1 MPANLPP
8 TYLEAER
15 RYREAKT
22 TEEKI
27 EALEE
32 MFAILPK
39 HKGTEKMQ
47 ADIKH
52 RISRHKE
59 EAQKKTGATKQ
70 KSVFAIDKEGAA
82 QVMVIGPPNS
92 GKSSL
97 IACLTNA
104 EPEIAPFP
112 HTTHKPTPGMAPFE
126 NIQFQLID
134 TPPITPEYVDPLMMD
149 LVKRADI
156 VVILLDITADL
167 IDQYE
172 QIIEI
177 LASHRIFPEGFDI
190 PDGTRRP
197 IFPKKVIIAVNKVDG
212 SKQGEDYL
220 TFMELTGLTLPTI
233 PLSIL
238 NGKNLDSFLKSIYD
252 LSGVIRVY
260 SKNPGKDPDLDEP
273 FVIPRDSTLEDLAG
287 RIHKDFLVKLKYAR
301 IWGKSVHDG
310 MMIQRDHVMQDG
322 DIDRKSVV

>member
-15 RYREAKT
+15 RYREART

-32 MFAILPK
+32 MLALIPK
-39 HKGTEKMQ
+39 HKGTDKMQ

-52 RISRHKE
+52 RISRHRD
-59 EAQKKTGATKQ
+59 EAQKKKGAAKQ
-70 KSVFAIDKEGAA
+70 KSIYAIEKEGAA
-82 QVMVIGPPNS
+82 QVIVIGPPNS

-97 IACLTNA
+97 ITALTNA

-134 TPPITPEYVDPLMMD
+134 TPPLTSGYVDPLMMD
-149 LVKRADI
+149 LVRRVDI

-167 IDQYE
+167 IGQHE
-172 QIIEI
+172 EI
-177 LASHRIFPEGFDI
+177 MALLKEYRIFPEGAEV
-190 PDGTRRP
+190 PDGVRRP
-197 IFPKKVIIAVNKVDG
+197 VFFKRCMVVVNKVD
-212 SKQGEDYL
+212 SPAQQEDFA
-220 TFMELTGLTLPTI
+220 TFLELAAPAMPSLAI
-233 PLSIL
+233 SIL
-238 NGKNLDSFLKSIYD
+238 NGSNLDAFLRGIYD
-252 LSGVIRVY
+252 LAGIIRVY
-260 SKNPGKDPDLDEP
+260 SKNPGREPDLDEP

-287 RIHKDFLVKLKYAR
+287 RIHKDFLTRLKYAR
-301 IWGKSVHDG
+301 IWGQAVHDG
-310 MMIQRDHVMQDG
+310 MMVQRDYVMHDG
-322 DIDRKSVV
+322 DIVEIHL

>member
-32 MFAILPK
+32 MFALIPK
-39 HKGTEKMQ
+39 HKGTDKMQ

-52 RISRHKE
+52 RISKHRE
-59 EAQKKTGATKQ
+59 EAQKKKGTAKQ

-82 QVMVIGPPNS
+82 QVIVIGPPNT

-97 IACLTNA
+97 IAALTNA

-134 TPPITPEYVDPLMMD
+134 TPPITAEYIDPLMMD
-149 LVKRADI
+149 LVRRVDI

-172 QIIEI
+172 KIVEI
-177 LASHRIFPEGFDI
+177 LTSYRIFPEGFDV
-190 PDGTRRP
+190 PEGTKRP
-197 IFPKKVIIAVNKVDG
+197 VFFKKIFMVINKVDG
-212 SKQGEDYL
+212 PKQEEDFQ
-220 TFMELTGLTLPTI
+220 TFLELTDLKLLSLPI
-233 PLSIL
+233 SIL
-238 NGKNLDSFLKSIYD
+238 NARNTDAFMKSIYD
-252 LSGVIRVY
+252 MSGVIRVY
-260 SKNPGKDPDLDEP
+260 SKNPGKDPDLNEP

-287 RIHKDFLVKLKYAR
+287 RIHKDFLIKLKYAR
-301 IWGKSVHDG
+301 IWSKSVHDG
-310 MMIQRDHVMQDG
+310 MMVQRDHVMHDG
-322 DIDRKSVV
+322 DIVEIHI

>member
-27 EALEE
+27 LALEE
-32 MFAILPK
+32 MFALIPK
-39 HKGTEKMQ
+39 HKGTDKMQ

-52 RISRHKE
+52 RISKHRE
-59 EAQKKTGATKQ
+59 EAQKKKGAAKQ

-82 QVMVIGPPNS
+82 QVIVIGPPNT

-97 IACLTNA
+97 IAALTNA
-104 EPEIAPFP
+104 QPEIAPFP

-134 TPPITPEYVDPLMMD
+134 TPPITPEYIDPLMMD
-149 LVKRADI
+149 LVRRVDI
-156 VVILLDITADL
+156 VVIFLDITADP

-172 QIIEI
+172 KIVEI
-177 LASHRIFPEGFDI
+177 LKSYRIFAEGFDV
-190 PDGTRRP
+190 PEGTKRP
-197 IFPKKVIIAVNKVDG
+197 VLFKKIFMVINKVDG
-212 SKQGEDYL
+212 PKQEEDFQ
-220 TFMELTGLTLPTI
+220 TFMELTDLKLPALPI
-233 PLSIL
+233 SIL
-238 NGKNLDSFLKSIYD
+238 NDRNTDAFMKSIYD
-252 LSGVIRVY
+252 MSGVIRVY
-260 SKNPGKDPDLDEP
+260 SKNPGKDPDLNEP
-273 FVIPRDSTLEDLAG
+273 FIIPKGSTLEDLAG
-287 RIHKDFLVKLKYAR
+287 RIHKDFLIKLKYAR

-310 MMIQRDHVMQDG
+310 MMVQRDHVMQDG
-322 DIDRKSVV
+322 DIVEIHI